1 VSGLLNSLLV
11 TSKKDTKQL
20 DELIKNSH
28 TDGKMLSNWNIQLQS
43 MKVGNYD
50 LYIVTGNIYSNPHL
64 VSSSKNT
71 DVGTKNIFE
80 KLGIRFIVEC

>member
-1 VSGLLNSLLV
+1 LPLNDNFLVDQQEEHFGKLGEELKSVSGLLNSLLV

-43 MKVGNYD
+43 MKVGLMSY
-50 LYIVTGNIYSNPHL
+50 
-64 VSSSKNT
+64 
-71 DVGTKNIFE
+71 GT
-80 KLGIRFIVEC
+80 

>member
-50 LYIVTGNIYSNPHL
+50 LHSYQ
-64 VSSSKNT
+64 
-71 DVGTKNIFE
+71 
-80 KLGIRFIVEC
+80 

>member
-50 LYIVTGNIYSNPHL
+50 LYYIVTGNIYSNLHL
-64 VSSSKNT
+64 VSSSK
-71 DVGTKNIFE
+71 KYWC
-80 KLGIRFIVEC
+80 R